1 MLNNDVMWL
10 KICHFLQTNHCGR
23 QTPDWPPMISM
34 PCRVPT
40 DVKSG
45 QSFVINRV
53 WQYWESIISKL
64 DHRRHSV
71 FYFGHLDQLLW
82 GKPGTMLWRH
92 PKTVKRVP
100 HEEETTCNTNS
111 PTFWVNYL
119 GKGSSSPRQA
129 FRYLQLQLQPQKR
142 SGVRTVQPNCSWILD
157 SQKLW

>member
-82 GKPGTMLWRH
+82 GKPGTMLWREFPMKRKQLATPTH
-92 PKTVKRVP
+92 PPFEWTTLERDPPAPDKPSGTYSSGFSLRKDLESELSNQIA
-100 HEEETTCNTNS
+100 HEFLTH
-111 PTFWVNYL
+111 
-119 GKGSSSPRQA
+119 
-129 FRYLQLQLQPQKR
+129 R
-142 SGVRTVQPNCSWILD
+142 SCDR
-157 SQKLW
+157 